1 MKGDD
6 LNGKKWKIDWGELS
20 IPLLILAFS
29 IAFIVQIIGSR
40 LLSVGFA
47 VFSLAVLVP
56 LQILIIFK
64 YAIRRVEKDEKEEIF
79 QKSKENRLARLNLS
93 EIFSLKA
100 SDEEKV
106 KQVRFNVLFVI
117 CFGVIGYLFGF
128 HAFTFSFCLLS
139 LLALGVKPIPL
150 FSITLGTTLFMYI
163 IFDRL
168 LMFPLPRGAL
178 W

>member
-1 MKGDD
+1 MKSDD
-6 LNGKKWKIDWGELS
+6 LNGKKLKIDWGELL

-56 LQILIIFK
+56 IQILIIFK
-64 YAIRRVEKDEKEEIF
+64 YAIRRVEKEEIV
-79 QKSKENRLARLNLS
+79 QKPKENLLARLNLS